1 MPEESLKFVNHV
13 HIYKWQA
20 GSKPGTAVLYNAS
33 FSLEIKVLDL
43 IKVGSTAVGMDS
55 QVRRPLGL

>member
-1 MPEESLKFVNHV
+1 VPEESLKFVNHV

-43 IKVGSTAVGMDS
+43 IKVGSTA
-55 QVRRPLGL
+55 Q